1 MKKEN
6 RFMLNKAVT
15 ILCDTFK
22 FSTKDIMLVGSLA
35 LDLQGILP
43 QNHYVHDVDVIIKMD
58 EQTWRILKL
67 IECIYQNAN
76 NKKSYKGS
84 DNLSFTYDWVNFNI
98 WKAKDNEQISGL
110 TDKFTGVWVKPAGEI
125 LKVKKGYGRQK
136 DLKDICE
143 ITKEIL

>member
-1 MKKEN
+1 
-6 RFMLNKAVT
+6 
-15 ILCDTFK
+15 
-22 FSTKDIMLVGSLA
+22 MLVGSLA
-35 LDLQGILP
+35 LDLQGVLP

-98 WKAKDNEQISGL
+98 WKAKDNEQ
-110 TDKFTGVWVKPAGEI
+110 KPAGEI

>member
-22 FSTKDIMLVGSLA
+22 FSTNDIMLVGSLA

-58 EQTWRILKL
+58 EPTWRILKL
-67 IECIYQNAN
+67 IECIYQNDN
-76 NKKSYKGS
+76 EKKSYKGS
-84 DNLSFTYDWVNFNI
+84 DNLAFTYDGVNFNI
-98 WKAKDNEQISGL
+98 WKAKGNEQISYL
-110 TDKFTGVWVKPAGEI
+110 NDKFTGVLVKPAGEI
-125 LKVKKGYGRQK
+125 LKVKKGYARQK